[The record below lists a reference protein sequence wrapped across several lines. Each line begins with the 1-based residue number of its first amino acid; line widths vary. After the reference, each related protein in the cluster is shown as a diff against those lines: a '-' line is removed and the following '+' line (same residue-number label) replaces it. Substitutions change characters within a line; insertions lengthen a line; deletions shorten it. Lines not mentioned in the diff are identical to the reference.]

1 MGVNEEDKNIVV
13 IDKLQCFGNQCV
25 GLFINDNTDLSKYTL
40 DFQVY
45 LDADDFY
52 SEGPDNKVWFHPY
65 MFIDGAYDD

>member
-1 MGVNEEDKNIVV
+1 M

-25 GLFINDNTDLSKYTL
+25 GLFINDNTDLSEYTL

-52 SEGPDNKVWFHPY
+52 FDDSEKR
-65 MFIDGAYDD
+65 I